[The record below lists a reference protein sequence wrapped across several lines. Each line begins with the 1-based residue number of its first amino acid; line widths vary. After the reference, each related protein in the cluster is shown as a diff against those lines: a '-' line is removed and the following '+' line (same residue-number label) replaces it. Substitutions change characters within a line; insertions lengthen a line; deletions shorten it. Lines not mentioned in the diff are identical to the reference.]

1 MKRLDQRLA
10 HHKAM
15 EVSCYHHYHRHRAW
29 VRATQE
35 PQRLQQPFP
44 GQDCTGSALADPEGA
59 WEPDG
64 SGGGGSWSK
73 CLLLVVGQGGAAT
86 SLLGSRPQS
95 GA

>member
-15 EVSCYHHYHRHRAW
+15 EVSCCHHHYHRHRAW

-59 WEPDG
+59 WEPDR
-64 SGGGGSWSK
+64 
-73 CLLLVVGQGGAAT
+73 GQAVGGA
-86 SLLGSRPQS
+86 
-95 GA
+95 GASACYWLWVREGRLPHF